1 MNNLDI
7 LIHCSFIPIELIKS
21 FGFMPKRFVSSG
33 KISDESNGEL
43 HPGICSWC
51 KSLIGEKKNKDVFH
65 FGSCT
70 CDQMSRTLD
79 TLDVS
84 GSCKSFVSH
93 MPATRNKGTF
103 ELFKSELSVL
113 TEKLEDLSGKKFD
126 KNLLSKEIEKS
137 NKLRKEI
144 RKQRPSLSDSDFVSL
159 VHSVFQNLEIPEI
172 KTTQRK
178 KILPRIAIAGSP
190 TAKEEIKLLC
200 EIEKFPAEIV
210 FDATCTGDRFL
221 EIEIDANIDP
231 FEAAASAYFNQ
242 TPCIRARPN
251 DDFFSWMNKKITDL
265 EIDGVIW
272 KTLRGCDLWNSEI
285 KTAKELLKAPVLGL
299 DYSYSD
305 IGSHRIKT
313 RIEAFLENL

>member
-1 MNNLDI
+1 M
-7 LIHCSFIPIELIKS
+7 IHCSFIPFELIKG
-21 FGFMPKRFVSSG
+21 FGFTPKRFVPSG

-51 KSLIGEKKNKDVFH
+51 KSLIGEMKNNDKFH

-70 CDQMSRTLD
+70 CDQMSRALD
-79 TLDVS
+79 TLKIS
-84 GSCKSFVSH
+84 SNCKAFLSH

-126 KNLLSKEIEKS
+126 KYLLKKEIEKS
-137 NKLRKEI
+137 NNLKKEIGKLR
-144 RKQRPSLSDSDFVSL
+144 PHLSGSDFVSL
-159 VHSVFQNLEIPEI
+159 MHSVFQNWEIPETISNKNI
-172 KTTQRK
+172 KK
-178 KILPRIAIAGSP
+178 KSHPKIAIAGSP
-190 TAKEEIKLLC
+190 TAKEGIKLLC

-221 EIEIDANIDP
+221 ELEIDENIDP

-265 EIDGVIW
+265 EIDGVVW

-285 KTAKELLKAPVLGL
+285 QTAKELLSVPVLGL

-305 IGSHRIKT
+305 IDSHRIKT